1 MSSPPR
7 LLLIDP
13 DVDSRDKLARRL
25 EAMGFRVEVSADGIA
40 GIGMALENP
49 PNAVIADLWTPGVS
63 GIQICRFLRSEPATM
78 DVPVLLRGEARD
90 RRNRYWAERAGAKAL
105 LEKGRVGELLRAL
118 TREIET
124 AAQGDGFFMH
134 LAPTTDIRDRI
145 ARQLDAA
152 LFDSVIASE
161 LRALANCGSTSR
173 LFDRLTQFVSQVT
186 SYRWL
191 ALRIPSIGFY
201 GLHHHP
207 GLGDSVRLEACAAFG
222 LKEAPANVFTLEDD
236 DANADPPSEPTVM
249 RPIGFAQEVL
259 AEIAL
264 SPVGDDGGLIDV
276 LARELGPPLRV
287 TSLVEETRRLAA
299 TDTLTGVMN
308 RRAFIGWTDIEV
320 PRCDRHGLELCVALV
335 DIDHFKQVNDSFG
348 HAAGDRVLAAVAAAV
363 RESLRESD
371 VLARW
376 GGEEFV
382 IALPHTDLA
391 GGARA
396 AERIRLAIQAVVVRD
411 DLGRPIPVTASL
423 GVAARRANESL
434 EQALSRADAAMYRSK
449 REGRN
454 RVTMDGD
461 DSVSPPSAPAAPAPA
476 TAPATPAV
484 AA

>member
-1 MSSPPR
+1 MSSSPR

-13 DVDSRDKLARRL
+13 DIDSRDKLARRL
-25 EAMGFRVEVSADGIA
+25 EAMGFRVDLAADGIA

-63 GIQICRFLRSEPATM
+63 GVQICRFLRSEPATM
-78 DVPVLLRGEARD
+78 DVPVLLRGETND

-118 TREIET
+118 TREIESN
-124 AAQGDGFFMH
+124 AQGDGFFMH

-207 GLGDSVRLEACAAFG
+207 GVGETVRREACAAFG
-222 LKEAPANVFTLEDD
+222 LTQTPTGVFSLEDD
-236 DANADPPSEPTVM
+236 DANAGPATEPAVM

-287 TSLVEETRRLAA
+287 TSLVEEMRRLAA
-299 TDTLTGVMN
+299 TDTLTNVMN

-320 PRCDRHGLELCVALV
+320 PRCERHGLDLCVALI
-335 DIDHFKQVNDSFG
+335 DIDHFKQVNDGSG

-363 RESLRESD
+363 RETLRESD

-382 IALPHTDLA
+382 IALPHTDIV

-396 AERIRLAIQAVVVRD
+396 CERIRMAVQAVVVHD
-411 DLGRPIPVTASL
+411 DLGVPIPVTASL
-423 GVAARRANESL
+423 GLACRRPAESL
-434 EQALSRADAAMYRSK
+434 EQALARSDAAMYRSK

-454 RVTMDGD
+454 RVTVDQSEG
-461 DSVSPPSAPAAPAPA
+461 AAAND
-476 TAPATPAV
+476 
-484 AA
+484 AAA

>member
-1 MSSPPR
+1 MSSSPR

-13 DVDSRDKLARRL
+13 DIGSRDKLAQRL
-25 EAMGFRVEVSADGIA
+25 EAMGFRVDVAADGII

-78 DVPVLLRGEARD
+78 DVPVLLRGETQD
-90 RRNRYWAERAGAKAL
+90 RRNRYWAERAGARAL

-118 TREIET
+118 TREIEAT
-124 AAQGDGFFMH
+124 GEGDGFFMH

-161 LRALANCGSTSR
+161 LRALANCGSTPK

-201 GLHHHP
+201 GVHHHP
-207 GLGDSVRLEACAAFG
+207 GLGESVRLETCAAFG
-222 LKEAPANVFTLEDD
+222 LEEPPVGMFTLEDD
-236 DANADPPSEPTVM
+236 DANAGLETAPAVM

-320 PRCDRHGLELCVALV
+320 PRCERHGLDLCVALIDV
-335 DIDHFKQVNDSFG
+335 DHFKQVNDSAG

-382 IALPHTDLA
+382 TALPHTDLI

-396 AERIRLAIQAVVVRD
+396 CERIRAAVQAVVVHD
-411 DLGRPIPVTASL
+411 DVGKPIPVTVSL
-423 GVAARRANESL
+423 GVACRRASESL

-454 RVTMDGD
+454 RVTADG
-461 DSVSPPSAPAAPAPA
+461 VSPAQA
-476 TAPATPAV
+476 TDV